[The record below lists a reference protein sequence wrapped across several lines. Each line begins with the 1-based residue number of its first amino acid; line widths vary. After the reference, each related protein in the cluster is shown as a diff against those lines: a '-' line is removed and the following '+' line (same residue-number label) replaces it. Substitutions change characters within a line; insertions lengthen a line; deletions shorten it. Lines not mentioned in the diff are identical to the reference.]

1 MTTPLRHTAT
11 ALGRHR
17 WRLVAVLAA
26 LVLYGLAVSGCSTTR
41 TVNVPAQEMTINA
54 ELPDTS
60 RKAMLPPPEPVG
72 QVTRPEDVIV
82 YKDTATYDVDLSWL
96 EVDRSDGEQT
106 VTVRTQEDGEATEK
120 TYALPAY
127 GEGLRLQA
135 DSQGLQG
142 TVFGS
147 PTKRQVEATAVEVPW
162 WKQAQQQFRLM
173 IAFAGGIVFGIF
185 GAKLFL

>member
-1 MTTPLRHTAT
+1 MTLSIFAT
-11 ALGRHR
+11 LTRRAAWAGLVVLCLAL
-17 WRLVAVLAA
+17 
-26 LVLYGLAVSGCSTTR
+26 LVLGCSTTR
-41 TVNVPAQEMTINA
+41 TVTVPAQQTTINA

-60 RKAMLPPPEPVG
+60 QKAMLPPPEPIG
-72 QVTRPEDVIV
+72 QVTRPENVIV
-82 YKDTATYDVDLSWL
+82 YRDTATYDVDLSFL

-106 VTVRTQEDGEATEK
+106 VTVRTQEGGEAMEK

-142 TVFGS
+142 TVFGA
-147 PTKRQVEATAVEVPW
+147 PTERQVEATDVEVPW
-162 WKQAQQQFRLM
+162 WEKAQQQIRLM
-173 IAFAGGIVFGIF
+173 VAFAGGVVFGIF

>member
-1 MTTPLRHTAT
+1 MTIGR
-11 ALGRHR
+11 ALDISFRVG
-17 WRLVAVLAA
+17 WACFLLTCLA
-26 LVLYGLAVSGCSTTR
+26 LLLLGCRGTR
-41 TVNVPAQEMTINA
+41 TVTVPAQETTINA

-60 RKAMLPPPEPVG
+60 REAMLPPPEPIG
-72 QVTRPEDVIV
+72 QVTRPENVVV

-96 EVDRSDGEQT
+96 EVDRSEGEQT
-106 VTVRTQEDGEATEK
+106 VTVLTLEDGEATEK

-135 DSQGLQG
+135 DSQGLRG

-147 PTKRQVEATAVEVPW
+147 PVERQVEATAVEVPW
-162 WKQAQQQFRLM
+162 WEQAKTQLRIA
-173 IAFAGGIVFGIF
+173 IAFAGGIVFGVF